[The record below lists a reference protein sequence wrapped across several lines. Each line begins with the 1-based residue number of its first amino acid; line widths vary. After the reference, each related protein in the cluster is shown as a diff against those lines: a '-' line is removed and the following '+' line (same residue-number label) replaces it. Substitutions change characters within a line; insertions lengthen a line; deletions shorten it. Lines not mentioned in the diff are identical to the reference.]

1 MLRRDVDRPRCL
13 CYPHCIKP
21 SPQTEKKCWDW
32 VKKGLWEFLRSLVT
46 ARKPA
51 IWLHAMFVFLW
62 SHGLEIFQLALG
74 AFLAWSII
82 RGYRALKCYL
92 RVENTRTRRDTRTLK
107 HPNEKNGINSVF
119 FSTIFQQFQANT
131 CRNSELEE
139 KFG

>member
-1 MLRRDVDRPRCL
+1 MRIVIILRQIATTPVVMLSEKFHQHEFYNWASQKMLRRDVDRPRCL

-51 IWLHAMFVFLW
+51 IWLHAIFVFLW

-92 RVENTRTRRDTRTLK
+92 RVENTVTGQGET
-107 HPNEKNGINSVF
+107 
-119 FSTIFQQFQANT
+119 QAP
-131 CRNSELEE
+131 
-139 KFG
+139 